1 MFAGIIEQL
10 GTITKVQKEGN
21 NKHFYIQS
29 QLTPELYID
38 QSIAHNGVCLT
49 VVELPQEDLIH
60 KVTAIHETL
69 IKSNLGQLVTGSKV
83 NLERSIKLETRID
96 GHHVQGHVDATAK
109 CIKIREVNGS
119 WYFTFLFPEKFKTL
133 LVNKGSV
140 SINGVSLTVIDPTH
154 DSFSVAIIP
163 YTYEHTTFGLIN
175 QGDYVNIEFDILG
188 KYVAR
193 NLEFY
198 SKILQ

>member
-1 MFAGIIEQL
+1 MFAGIIEQM
-10 GTITKVQKEGN
+10 GTIAKVQIEGN

-38 QSIAHNGVCLT
+38 QSISHNGVCLT
-49 VVELPQEDLIH
+49 VVELFQEDQLH

-69 IKSNLGQLVTGSKV
+69 IKSNLGQLVAGSKV

-109 CIKIREVNGS
+109 CIKIREVDGS

-154 DSFSVAIIP
+154 DTFSVAIIP

-175 QGDYVNIEFDILG
+175 QGDNVNIEFDILG

-198 SKILQ
+198 NKILQ